1 MKKFLGI
8 TAILTTMLFF
18 TVQVSAQSKAGDK
31 GNQKP
36 IPANLIKV
44 FQTSC
49 SKCHID
55 GAMGGLRFTDWDS
68 YKGDKQAAR
77 AQTICKEI
85 SSDAMPPARFL
96 KNNPAAALSKDEKK
110 AICDWTATLKPAK
123 K

>member
-8 TAILTTMLFF
+8 TAILTTMFFF
-18 TVQVSAQSKAGDK
+18 TAQVSAQSKTGDK

-36 IPANLIKV
+36 IPADLMKV
-44 FQTSC
+44 FQHSC

-55 GAMGGLRFTDWDS
+55 GAMAGLRFTEWDS
-68 YKGDKQAAR
+68 YKVGKQAAR
-77 AQTICKEI
+77 AQAICKEV

-96 KNNPAAALSKDEKK
+96 KNNPSAALSQDQKK
-110 AICDWTATLKPAK
+110 SICDWAATLNPAK